1 MAFTHESEK
10 TLFIFSV
17 VDTFVFVYKWQKV
30 FGKDNLSL
38 KDFIVS
44 KNGSVNRLIEIKV
57 GCKISKLTPI
67 KICMQN
73 ESFFIFFL
81 LLTIIKIHLVNSQ
94 IFMWC
99 GLVTMNERFN
109 IIGQKKFLKEEKSHP
124 KCFHVTLQCWK
135 NVVDCRFLVIATE
148 RRNEGILLFWG
159 EVSFFSKTNEDFIGT

>member
-73 ESFFIFFL
+73 ESFFIVDDNQNPFGE
-81 LLTIIKIHLVNSQ
+81 LTNIYVMRAGDHERKI
-94 IFMWC
+94 
-99 GLVTMNERFN
+99 
-109 IIGQKKFLKEEKSHP
+109 
-124 KCFHVTLQCWK
+124 
-135 NVVDCRFLVIATE
+135 
-148 RRNEGILLFWG
+148 
-159 EVSFFSKTNEDFIGT
+159 